1 MITYPEAISLIDK
14 ISLKLPNEKISI
26 LNSVNRVCAEDVL
39 SPLTN
44 PSSNN
49 TSFDGFAVIAKETEG
64 LSSQKTKKFK
74 ILRTIAAGDEPKIDN
89 YEKNSAVE
97 VMTGGLV
104 PKPFDSIIAV
114 EKVKYFPTKEKPTH
128 IIVDEEVKQFSY
140 IRFAGEDYNLKDV
153 VIKKG
158 ELIQPKHIMA
168 LTTLGIKDVQV
179 KKQPQIIFFGTG
191 SEIADYKDTKVPS
204 WKVRNSNNHYFT
216 SFGKSL
222 YFQII
227 DGGIIKDDE
236 PEKLKK
242 ALDDALNSD
251 IDIFVTSGAI
261 SAGKFDFIP
270 KLIKDCGFETHFKG
284 VAIKPGRP
292 IMLSKLKQ
300 KEKLFFGLPGN
311 PISCAAGFRFFVYP
325 LIRNSLGMSK
335 EKKFKAKLVNEYSK
349 AENFTHFARCL
360 MTINNQGSCELEVL
374 QGQQSNRIKS
384 FVEANCWGIFEEG
397 KEKFKSG
404 DFVKWMHLNP
414 NLIN

>member
-1 MITYPEAISLIDK
+1 MITYQEAISLIDK
-14 ISLKLPNEKISI
+14 VSLKLPNEKISI
-26 LNSVNRVCAEDVL
+26 LNSVSRVCTEDVL
-39 SPLTN
+39 SPSNN

-49 TSFDGFAVIAKETEG
+49 TAFDGFAVIAKETEG
-64 LSSQKTKKFK
+64 LSSQKTKRFK

-104 PKPFDSIIAV
+104 HKPFDSIIAV

-222 YFQII
+222 YFKII
-227 DGGIIKDDE
+227 DGGIIKDNESD
-236 PEKLKK
+236 KLKQ
-242 ALDDALNSD
+242 ALNEALNSD
-251 IDIFVTSGAI
+251 TDIFVTSGAI

-270 KLIKDCGFETHFKG
+270 KLVKELGFKTHFKG

-292 IMLSKLKQ
+292 IMLSKFTQ

-311 PISCAAGFRFFVYP
+311 PISCAAGFRFFIYP
-325 LIRNSLGMSK
+325 LIRNSLGMPK
-335 EKKFKAKLVNEYSK
+335 EKKFKAKLINEYSK
-349 AENFTHFARCL
+349 QEKFTHFARSL
-360 MTINNQGSCELEVL
+360 MTINDQGLIELEVL

-384 FVEANCWGIFEEG
+384 FVQANCWGIFSED

-404 DFVKWMHLNP
+404 DFIDWIP
-414 NLIN
+414 LIPTS

>member
-1 MITYPEAISLIDK
+1 MITYQEAISLIDK
-14 ISLKLPNEKISI
+14 VSLKLPNEKISI
-26 LNSVNRVCAEDVL
+26 LNSVSRVCTEDVL
-39 SPLTN
+39 SPSTN

-49 TSFDGFAVIAKETEG
+49 TAFDGFAVIAKETEG
-64 LSSQKTKKFK
+64 LSSQKTKRFK

-89 YEKNSAVE
+89 YEKNSAAE

-114 EKVKYFPTKEKPTH
+114 EKAKYFPTKEKPTH
-128 IIVDEEVKQFSY
+128 IIVNEEVKQFSY

-168 LTTLGIKDVQV
+168 FTTLGIKDVQV
-179 KKQPQIIFFGTG
+179 KKQPKIIFFGTG
-191 SEIADYKDTKVPS
+191 SEIADYKDTKVSS

-222 YFQII
+222 YFKII
-227 DGGIIKDDE
+227 DGGIIKDNESD
-236 PEKLKK
+236 KLKQ
-242 ALDDALNSD
+242 ALNEALNSD
-251 IDIFVTSGAI
+251 TDIFVTSGAI

-270 KLIKDCGFETHFKG
+270 KLVKEFGFETHFKG

-292 IMLSKLKQ
+292 IMLSKFTQ

-311 PISCAAGFRFFVYP
+311 PISCAAGFRFFIYP
-325 LIRNSLGMSK
+325 LIRNSLGMPK
-335 EKKFKAKLVNEYSK
+335 EKKFKAKLINEYSK
-349 AENFTHFARCL
+349 QEKFTHFARSL
-360 MTINNQGSCELEVL
+360 MTINDQGLIELEVL

-384 FVEANCWGIFEEG
+384 FVQANCWGIFSED

-404 DFVKWMHLNP
+404 DFIDWMP
-414 NLIN
+414 LIPTS